1 MLDRNSMTSD
11 GEELTSLYQALVE
24 QAFDGLVIIQAG
36 IIVYANPAFAAMM
49 GYALEDVIGK
59 PAMEMVAPEARA
71 QVAEHLASGTEA
83 RYESLAVRRDRCTLP
98 VEIVSRMCVY
108 RGAPARLTAIRD
120 VADAHRSLGELRAS
134 ELRFRQ
140 LIEALPEMVL
150 VHRRGQ
156 FVYGNP
162 HLLEY
167 MGFPDQASLQQHSVA
182 SLIHPDDVEKVR
194 VRMAQVSS
202 GERGTLE
209 TFRHLH
215 ADGRVGLVEL
225 VSAPVDWNGEPA
237 TLTLGRDVSQ
247 TKEMEQR
254 LVEAELLATVGRLAA
269 AVNHEMNNPLTYLS
283 MTSDVLTHDLAEVGA
298 ALAKG
303 DLQGARAS
311 LARLGEGAAE
321 LGEGIRRVV
330 EIAGDFKTLT
340 SVRTAR
346 PEPVDVAKVVASAAR
361 VAAAE
366 IRQHARLAIE
376 IAAVPQVR
384 AHAGRLGQVVLNLLV
399 NAAHASAANDSGHVV
414 RVRTSTED
422 AHVLIDVDDSGTGV
436 PPELRQRVFEAFFS
450 TKPSSRGSGLGL
462 SISRGL
468 VESFGG
474 TLEVARSELGGARFR
489 IRLPAA

>member
-1 MLDRNSMTSD
+1 MSNGGDD
-11 GEELTSLYQALVE
+11 LTSLYQALVD
-24 QAFDGLVIIQAG
+24 QAFDGLVIIRAG
-36 IIVYANPAFAAMM
+36 VIVYANPAFATMM
-49 GYALEDVIGK
+49 GYPLAQVIGRR
-59 PAMEMVAPEARA
+59 ALDVVAPEARHA
-71 QVAEHLASGTEA
+71 VAGHLAAGTEA
-83 RYESLAVRRDRCTLP
+83 RYESAALHRDGHVFP
-98 VEIVSRMCVY
+98 VEIVSRMCTY
-108 RGAPARLTAIRD
+108 QGEPARLTAIRD
-120 VADAHRSLGELRAS
+120 ISVTRRGLDELRAS

-162 HLLEY
+162 HLHEY
-167 MGFPDQASLQQHSVA
+167 MGFSDQESLQQHSVA
-182 SLIHPDDVEKVR
+182 SLIHPDDLAKVR
-194 VRMAQVSS
+194 ARMALVGN
-202 GERGTLE
+202 GERGQLE

-215 ADGRVGLVEL
+215 ADGRIGLVEL
-225 VSAPVDWNGEPA
+225 VSAPVEWDGEPA

-283 MTSDVLTHDLAEVGA
+283 MTSDQLSTDVAGIAA
-298 ALAKG
+298 ALARG
-303 DLQGARAS
+303 DLAS
-311 LARLGEGAAE
+311 AQADLAQLGESATE
-321 LGEGIRRVV
+321 LRDGIRRVV

-340 SVRTAR
+340 SVRAQR

-361 VAAAE
+361 IAAAE
-366 IRQHARLAIE
+366 ILEHAELAVE

-384 AHAGRLGQVVLNLLV
+384 AHAGRLGQVVLNLLM
-399 NAAHASAANDSGHVV
+399 NAAQASPANDSGHVV
-414 RVRTSTED
+414 RVRTSTE
-422 AHVLIDVDDSGTGV
+422 ASYVLIDVDDNGTGV
-436 PPELRQRVFEAFFS
+436 PPELRQRIFEAFFS

-474 TLEVARSELGGARFR
+474 TLEVARSDMGGARFR
-489 IRLPAA
+489 IRLPAAS